1 MDVGNLPE
9 NLSILF
15 VILVPSTLPH
25 TVSQSTKNGYVNIS
39 KLMFFPVNR
48 TFLSINVPGIHSPN
62 PLKKVRIAPM
72 APVMFA

>member
-25 TVSQSTKNGYVNIS
+25 TVSQQRMVMSTIS

-62 PLKKVRIAPM
+62 PLKKVRIVPM

>member
-9 NLSILF
+9 KLKY
-15 VILVPSTLPH
+15 LVCNSCSQH
-25 TVSQSTKNGYVNIS
+25 TASHGQSTKNGYVNIS

-62 PLKKVRIAPM
+62 PLKKVRITPM